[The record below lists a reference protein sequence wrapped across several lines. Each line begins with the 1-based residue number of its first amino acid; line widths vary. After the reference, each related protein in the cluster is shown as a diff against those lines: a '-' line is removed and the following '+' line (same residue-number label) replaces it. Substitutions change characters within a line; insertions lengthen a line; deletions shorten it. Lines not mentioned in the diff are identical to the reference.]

1 MLNPLDLTGRS
12 YLVTGASSGIGRETC
27 VLLAEL
33 GARVALL
40 ARDETRLRATLAA
53 MPPGAHHVEVCDLEA
68 TATLPARLTQ
78 LAADFGPLH
87 GMVHCAGILG
97 TVPLRAREPEDIA
110 RTLRVNLESALLLAK
125 GFRQRGVRAPSA
137 SIVFLASVAGLTGVA
152 GRADY
157 SASKGGLIALTRSL
171 AAEFARENIRVNCV
185 APAWVETE
193 MTRASLDALPP
204 EAATAL
210 RARHLLGLGQPRDIA
225 HAVAFLL
232 ADTAR
237 WITGTTLVVDG
248 GYTAH

>member
-1 MLNPLDLTGRS
+1 MLHPLDLTGRS

-40 ARDETRLRATLAA
+40 ARDETRLRETLAT
-53 MPPGAHHVEVCDLEA
+53 MLPGAHHVEVCDLEA
-68 TATLPARLTQ
+68 TATLPARLTA
-78 LAADFGPLH
+78 LAAHFGPLD
-87 GMVHCAGILG
+87 GLVHCAGLLA

-125 GFRQRGVRAPSA
+125 GFRQRSVRAPAA

-157 SASKGGLIALTRSL
+157 CASKGGIIALTRSL
-171 AAEFARENIRVNCV
+171 AAEFARENIRVNCL

-193 MTRASLDALPP
+193 MTRAALDALPP
-204 EAATAL
+204 DAVSAL

-225 HAVAFLL
+225 HAAAFLL
-232 ADTAR
+232 AETAR

>member
-1 MLNPLDLTGRS
+1 MLNPLDLSGRS

-53 MPPGAHHVEVCDLEA
+53 MPPGAHHLEVCDLEA
-68 TATLPARLTQ
+68 TATLPDRLAQ
-78 LAADFGPLH
+78 LAAGFGPLD
-87 GMVHCAGILG
+87 GLVHCAGIISS
-97 TVPLRAREPEDIA
+97 VPLRLREPEDIV
-110 RTLRVNLESALLLAK
+110 RPLRVNLESALLLAK
-125 GFRQRGVRAPSA
+125 GFRQRGVRAESA

-157 SASKGGLIALTRSL
+157 SASKGGIIALTRSL
-171 AAEFARENIRVNCV
+171 AAEFAREKISVNCI

-193 MTRASLDALPP
+193 MTRAALDALPP
-204 EAATAL
+204 EASAAL
-210 RARHLLGLGQPRDIA
+210 RARHLLGFGQPRDIA
-225 HAVAFLL
+225 HAAAFLL

-237 WITGTTLVVDG
+237 WITGTTLVADG

>member
-1 MLNPLDLTGRS
+1 MLNPLDLSGRS

-27 VLLAEL
+27 VLLSEL

-40 ARDETRLRATLAA
+40 ARDETRLAETQAA
-53 MPPGAHHVEVCDLEA
+53 MQPGAHHLEVCDLA
-68 TATLPARLTQ
+68 DTAALPDRLARLAQ
-78 LAADFGPLH
+78 RFGPLD
-87 GMVHCAGILG
+87 GLVHCAGILA
-97 TVPLRAREPEDIA
+97 TVPLRAREAGDIA
-110 RTLRVNLESALLLAK
+110 HTLRINLESALLLAK

-137 SIVFLASVAGLTGVA
+137 SLVFLASVAGLTGVA

-171 AAEFARENIRVNCV
+171 AAEFARENIRVNCL

-193 MTRASLDALPP
+193 MTRRSLDALPP
-204 EAATAL
+204 DAVAAL
-210 RARHLLGLGQPRDIA
+210 RARHLLGFGQPRDVA
-225 HAVAFLL
+225 HAAAFLL